1 MKQEKIGKFIKEKR
15 LKKNLTQ
22 SEFANILGVTERTVS
37 NWENGKNL
45 PDLSLYN
52 DICKIL
58 NITTNELI
66 NGMDLKNNLDIKKLI
81 PSLISLTIIILV
93 FIINSKSI
101 LSFILI
107 LISLIIILFNLNKIT
122 NKKVTLI
129 SFLSLV
135 IFLNFIDYLNVQ
147 INNELPVL
155 KYSIKNDISTSIY
168 KTLSFKVI
176 NCNRNENEPLHI
188 VSLFK
193 SDKKYCTN
201 LNRLEVNSI
210 LNKLDNIEGITL
222 AIRVFDGEKNDK
234 QYATTTVPGTY
245 EIVKTVIDKD
255 ILKNITD
262 ILKTGE
268 YVENKNDI
276 GYNHLLQIY
285 TKNETIDFE
294 FNEIHY
300 DNREY
305 NFNLTENN
313 MNKLREYF
321 K

>member
-101 LSFILI
+101 FSFILI

-122 NKKVTLI
+122 NKKVTII
-129 SFLSLV
+129 SFVSLV

-155 KYSIKNDISTSIY
+155 KYSIKNSISTSIY

-176 NCNRNENEPLHI
+176 NCNRYENEPLHI

-201 LNRLEVNSI
+201 LR
-210 LNKLDNIEGITL
+210 G
-222 AIRVFDGEKNDK
+222 
-234 QYATTTVPGTY
+234 
-245 EIVKTVIDKD
+245 
-255 ILKNITD
+255 
-262 ILKTGE
+262 
-268 YVENKNDI
+268 
-276 GYNHLLQIY
+276 
-285 TKNETIDFE
+285 
-294 FNEIHY
+294 
-300 DNREY
+300 
-305 NFNLTENN
+305 
-313 MNKLREYF
+313 
-321 K
+321 